1 MSMPKNKPVFLLCS
15 EIDPKEI
22 EIIDTELDKK
32 ETALGKISTGMGK
45 VFLSE
50 IAVERE
56 RRKSMK
62 NRPID
67 PRSAARAPAANRMPH
82 YKLRYD
88 DPRYASPSRIADHI
102 RPWDTDDE
110 GGLRQDIIFQHYFV
124 VYSSYVRMYG

>member
-1 MSMPKNKPVFLLCS
+1 MRVCEKTSLVLVLSS

-32 ETALGKISTGMGK
+32 ETELRKISTGMGK

-56 RRKSMK
+56 RRKSAK

-110 GGLRQDIIFQHYFV
+110 GLRQDLFFSTLYPIEI
-124 VYSSYVRMYG
+124 GWI